1 MPTTKPQ
8 LKLLAIDPL
17 RHCIGS
23 TPSFPLISF
32 YCLPIVRLVFEADQR
47 AKEMKKL
54 HKHIRAYIEK
64 INEAYKANANKNKK
78 GLEYQH
84 GDLVRLHLRKER

>member
-1 MPTTKPQ
+1 
-8 LKLLAIDPL
+8 
-17 RHCIGS
+17 
-23 TPSFPLISF
+23 
-32 YCLPIVRLVFEADQR
+32 
-47 AKEMKKL
+47 MKKL